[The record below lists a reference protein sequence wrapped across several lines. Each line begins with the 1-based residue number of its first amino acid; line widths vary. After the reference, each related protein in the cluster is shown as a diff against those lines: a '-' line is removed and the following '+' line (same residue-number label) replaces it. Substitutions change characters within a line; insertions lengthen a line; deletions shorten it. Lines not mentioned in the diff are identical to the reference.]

1 VISVVKLNAVQV
13 LALSGA
19 VVVFGLWLKRT
30 VSILN
35 RLNIPASIAGGLV
48 FAALALL
55 AHTRSFNLEIDTT
68 LRDVLVIAAFTTIGM
83 TASLRVLRRGGVQV
97 AVMTGLALTAAF
109 LQAVVGIGVAR
120 SFGIDGR
127 IGVLASTVALAGG
140 PATSLAFGPLF
151 ERLGVGGATT
161 MALASATFGITVA
174 GIIAGWTGGSLI
186 RRFQLAP
193 SAESA
198 HLQPASAAQSNSA
211 SLLTHALLIIVAM
224 GIGNVISSGF
234 ARIGI
239 ILPGYVGAMI
249 VAVIIRNVDASTEWF
264 GIHQGTVEQILSVV
278 LPLFIAMSM
287 ITLRLWEL
295 AAIAWPLLTILIV
308 EVVVTWLFSAVV
320 VFIAIGR
327 DYQAAVTSAGFCGF
341 MVGITPNAIASM
353 EELTDTYGPAPQAFL
368 IIPLIGGFLSD
379 LTNSL
384 VITTFANLLR

>member
-1 VISVVKLNAVQV
+1 
-13 LALSGA
+13 
-19 VVVFGLWLKRT
+19 
-30 VSILN
+30 
-35 RLNIPASIAGGLV
+35 
-48 FAALALL
+48 
-55 AHTRSFNLEIDTT
+55 
-68 LRDVLVIAAFTTIGM
+68 
-83 TASLRVLRRGGVQV
+83 
-97 AVMTGLALTAAF
+97 VMTGLALTAAF

-198 HLQPASAAQSNSA
+198 HLQPASAAQSKSA